1 MYKREEIKG
10 DALQGQPGD
19 LTTSAQ
25 KPLSSEK
32 SNHSYLLNGQ
42 DTMIR
47 WARNLKELSKM
58 FDCRP
63 TYAKVP
69 IQRPNKSQRAR
80 HSNEVISNLKKPAHL
95 PDIRATSSTF
105 RGG

>member
-1 MYKREEIKG
+1 
-10 DALQGQPGD
+10 
-19 LTTSAQ
+19 
-25 KPLSSEK
+25 
-32 SNHSYLLNGQ
+32 
-42 DTMIR
+42 MIR

-80 HSNEVISNLKKPAHL
+80 HSNEVMSNLKKPAHL
-95 PDIRATSSTF
+95 PDICATSSTF
-105 RGG
+105 RGGLSESWKMSASGMWTDIATLADAEAFNFNMGKSGILKTDDHG